1 MGRAVSGVHNLQVA
15 QIQSNP
21 GQRPVSVQRRFA
33 FPPRRLV
40 LLAPPNAFIP
50 KIFHDARE
58 NYQDHRSLLSEIQR
72 FRGQVYLADGAIE
85 QSDLTDG
92 RHVAPADDH
101 SWHFLV
107 HDSNGDIAGCIRYHA
122 HDLSSLLLRL
132 SVYNTSLAACPEW
145 GPTLKQAVESEI
157 ALAKTRQFSFVEVG
171 GWAVAEHV
179 RGTAEPLR
187 LGLVAYG
194 LSQLMGG
201 AVGLCTATRRH
212 CSSSILRRIGG
223 RFLEHEGT
231 AIPAYYDPRYACE
244 MDILRFHS
252 WNPNPRY
259 AQWIEEIRNS
269 LQRLTIICSPSSALV
284 SAASA

>member
-1 MGRAVSGVHNLQVA
+1 V
-15 QIQSNP
+15 
-21 GQRPVSVQRRFA
+21 
-33 FPPRRLV
+33 
-40 LLAPPNAFIP
+40 P

-58 NYQDHRSLLSEIQR
+58 SHHDHRSLLTEIQR

-85 QSDLTDG
+85 ESDLVDG
-92 RHVAPADDH
+92 RHVAAADEH

-107 HDSNGDIAGCIRYHA
+107 HDENGDIAGCIRYHA

-132 SVYNTSLAACPEW
+132 SVFHTSLAACPEW
-145 GPTLKQAVESEI
+145 GPILEQAVASEI
-157 ALAKTRQFSFVEVG
+157 ALARTRQLSFVEVG

-179 RGTAEPLR
+179 RNTAEPLR
-187 LGLVAYG
+187 LGLVAYSLG
-194 LSQLMGG
+194 QLMGG

-223 RFLEHEGT
+223 RFLEHDGT
-231 AIPAYYDPRYACE
+231 AIPTYYDPRYACE

-259 AQWIEEIRNS
+259 AQWIEQIRNS
-269 LQRLTIICSPSSALV
+269 LQRLTVIRSPQLAV
-284 SAASA
+284 MSAASAS

>member
-1 MGRAVSGVHNLQVA
+1 MHNLQVA

-21 GQRPVSVQRRFA
+21 VRRPVSVQRRFSD
-33 FPPRRLV
+33 PSRRLV

-58 NYQDHRSLLSEIQR
+58 NYQEHRSLLSQIQR
-72 FRGQVYLADGAIE
+72 FRGRVYLADGAIE
-85 QSDLTDG
+85 PSDLIDG
-92 RHVAPADDH
+92 RHVAAADEH

-107 HDSNGDIAGCIRYHA
+107 HDRNGEIAGCIRYQA
-122 HDLSSLLLRL
+122 HDLGSLLLRL
-132 SVYNTSLAACPEW
+132 AVFNTSLAACPEW

-157 ALAKTRQFSFVEVG
+157 ALAKTRQLSFVEVG

-187 LGLVAYG
+187 LGLVAYSLG
-194 LSQLMGG
+194 QLMGG

-223 RFLEHEGT
+223 RVLEYAGT
-231 AIPAYYDPRYACE
+231 AIPTYYDPQYACE

-259 AQWIEEIRNS
+259 EQWIEEIRNS
-269 LQRLTIICSPSSALV
+269 LQRLTIILSSDRAPAL
-284 SAASA
+284 AASAG

>member
-1 MGRAVSGVHNLQVA
+1 MDGSIWQTARSSKAD
-15 QIQSNP
+15 
-21 GQRPVSVQRRFA
+21 
-33 FPPRRLV
+33 LV
-40 LLAPPNAFIP
+40 
-50 KIFHDARE
+50 
-58 NYQDHRSLLSEIQR
+58 
-72 FRGQVYLADGAIE
+72 
-85 QSDLTDG
+85 DG
-92 RHVAPADDH
+92 RHIAAADDH

-107 HDSNGDIAGCIRYHA
+107 LDQNGDIAGCIRYHA

-132 SVYNTSLAACPEW
+132 SVFSTSLAACPEW

-157 ALAKTRQFSFVEVG
+157 ALAKTRQLSFVEVG

-187 LGLVAYG
+187 LGLVAYSLG
-194 LSQLMGG
+194 QLMGG

-223 RFLEHEGT
+223 RFLEHDGT
-231 AIPAYYDPRYACE
+231 AIPTYYDPRYACE

-259 AQWIEEIRNS
+259 ERWIEEIRNS
-269 LQRLTIICSPSSALV
+269 LQRLTIIRSSGGASAL
-284 SAASA
+284 AASAS